1 MTELAEMSL
10 VAAAEAIAGGA
21 ASAREVTEAC
31 LARIDAKQPVLNAFL
46 SIDCDEALAAA
57 DAADA
62 ALARGDAV
70 GALHGVPLAHK
81 DMYYRVGRVS
91 TCGSKIRRDFVPD
104 HTATAIGRLGD
115 AGALHLGGLNM
126 SEFAVGPF
134 GHNDHW
140 GHCCNP
146 WNPAHVT
153 GGSSSG
159 AGAAV
164 GGRLVYGA
172 LGSDTGGSVRLPAA
186 CCGLV
191 GMKPTQGRISRYGMM
206 GLSFSLDNAG
216 PLTRTV
222 RDNARLLGIIAG
234 ADPMDPT
241 ASTMPVDDY
250 EAAACAP
257 DAKGLRI
264 AVPTNHYYDGAAA
277 EVRDLMTA
285 SLRTFEGLGA
295 EIIEVEVPDH
305 DRLRDL
311 AIAVRGPEA
320 AVLHGAWLRGRPH
333 DYGAQV
339 RARLEPGLAIAATQ
353 YLAALQIRPQIT
365 QRFITAV
372 LAKAD
377 LFHAPAINFP
387 VPTIAETDIADAPG
401 FPALIAGMTHCTQPF
416 NYLGLP
422 ALAVPAGF
430 TANGLPASFQ
440 LVGRPF
446 AEAALY
452 RAAAAY
458 EAETAF
464 AEMAPE
470 GRHQ

>member
-1 MTELAEMSL
+1 M
-10 VAAAEAIAGGA
+10 VAAAEAIAGGD
-21 ASAREVTEAC
+21 ASSREVTQAC
-31 LARIDAKQPVLNAFL
+31 LARIDAMQPVLNAFI
-46 SIDCDEALAAA
+46 SIDRDEALAAA

-62 ALARGDAV
+62 ALARGDPA
-70 GALHGVPLAHK
+70 GPLHGVPLAHK
-81 DMYYRVGRVS
+81 DMYYRTGKVS

-104 HTATAIGRLGD
+104 HTATTIGRLRD

-140 GHCCNP
+140 GHCRNP
-146 WNPAHVT
+146 WNPDHVT

-159 AGAAV
+159 AGSAV
-164 GGRLVYGA
+164 GGRLVFGA
-172 LGSDTGGSVRLPAA
+172 LGSDTGGSVRLPSA

-191 GMKPTQGRISRYGMM
+191 GMKPTQGRVSRYGLM

-216 PLTRTV
+216 PLTRNV
-222 RDNARLLGIIAG
+222 RDNARLLGIVAG
-234 ADPMDPT
+234 ADPMDLT

-250 EAAACAP
+250 EAAARAP
-257 DAKGLRI
+257 DVKGLRI
-264 AVPTNHYYDGAAA
+264 AVPANHYYDGAAA
-277 EVRDLMTA
+277 EIRDLMTA
-285 SLRTFEGLGA
+285 SLRVFEGLGA

-311 AIAVRGPEA
+311 SIAVRGPEG
-320 AVLHGAWLRGRPH
+320 AVLHGAWLRDRPQ

-353 YLAALQIRPQIT
+353 YLAALQIRPQLT
-365 QRFITAV
+365 QRFIDAV
-372 LAKAD
+372 FAKAD
-377 LFHAPAINFP
+377 IFHAPTINIP
-387 VPTIAETDIADAPG
+387 VPTIEETDVKDSQG

-422 ALAVPAGF
+422 ALAMLAGF
-430 TANGLPASFQ
+430 TGNGLPASFQ

-458 EAETAF
+458 EADAGF
-464 AEMAPE
+464 ADKAP
-470 GRHQ
+470 